1 MIYFKLVKV
10 FFKENYSLKRLLGTN
25 AKQSTLKTVLLSL
38 LILYGLG
45 SIFFSLGFL
54 FFHLG
59 EIFKQ
64 MNSLDSLLTY
74 IFMYAT
80 FLSAFFVIIRASS
93 YLFHYKDYDF
103 LASLP
108 IKNEVVIAAKTTVLL
123 MMVYLSVYIFTAPI
137 IFSYLYHGGFSL
149 YRLVVILLSL
159 LFVPIVPLIIFSFI
173 SLLFTYILT
182 RLGITKI
189 FGLVMTF
196 ALLLAFMY
204 FSFSFNSASDNPFLN
219 QEAFLNSIS
228 RYLPHV
234 KLFFNAVVDQNILSF
249 ILFVALNLALL
260 LLYFYGVKDLTHKTN
275 QNQTKTIRRKS
286 SRIINHKQ
294 RSVTWTIIRKEFKK
308 FFSVNIYAMNSG
320 FGIVLM
326 IVGGVLSLIY
336 KSDLQAIMVQ
346 FTGINAPVELIVLII
361 FGFLLSTVYTSA
373 ISLSLEGN
381 NFWLLKSLPISAK
394 KVMMSKMYFNV
405 ILALPVAIITLFSI
419 SFALE
424 STFLMVVI
432 MLLLIISFSLS
443 TSIIGSIINLHF
455 PKFEFKNETEVV
467 KQSIGA
473 FLGMFTGWVIIL
485 ILGFVYYL
493 LSPYLSDSLIMIL
506 MAVFNLMIFTL
517 AYIYIDKK
525 AESLFMNFS

>member
-25 AKQSTLKTVLLSL
+25 AKQSKLKTVLLSL

-59 EIFKQ
+59 EVFKQ

-108 IKNEVVIAAKTTVLL
+108 IKNEVVVAAKTTVLL
-123 MMVYLSVYIFTAPI
+123 VMVYLSVYIFTAPI
-137 IFSYLYHGGFSL
+137 IFSYLYHGGFSI
-149 YRLVVILLSL
+149 YRLIVILLSL
-159 LFVPIVPLIIFSFI
+159 LFVPIVPLIVFSFI
-173 SLLFTYILT
+173 SLLFTYVLT

-189 FGLVMTF
+189 FGLIMTF
-196 ALLLAFMY
+196 GLLLGFMY

-219 QEAFLNSIS
+219 QEAFLDSIS
-228 RYLPHV
+228 QYLPHV
-234 KLFFNAVVDQNILSF
+234 KLFFSAVVDQNFLSF
-249 ILFVALNLALL
+249 IWFVLINLGLLFG
-260 LLYFYGVKDLTHKTN
+260 YFYAVKDLTHKTN
-275 QNQTKTIRRKS
+275 QNQTKTVRRKS
-286 SRIINHKQ
+286 NRNINHKQ

-308 FFSVNIYAMNSG
+308 FFSVNIYVMNSG

-326 IVGGVLSLIY
+326 IIGGVLALVY
-336 KSDLQAIMVQ
+336 KSDLQVMMVQ
-346 FTGINAPVELIVLII
+346 FTGINAPVELIVLIM

-373 ISLSLEGN
+373 ISLSLEGK

-394 KVMMSKMYFNV
+394 KIMISKMYFNV

-424 STFLMVVI
+424 TEFLMVLI
-432 MLLLIISFSLS
+432 MLMVIVSFSLA
-443 TSIIGSIINLHF
+443 TSILGSIINLHF
-455 PKFEFKNETEVV
+455 PKFEYKNETEVV

-473 FLGMFTGWVIIL
+473 FLGMFTGWIIIVL
-485 ILGFVYYL
+485 LGVAFYL
-493 LSPYLSDSLIMIL
+493 LSDLMAHELIMLIL
-506 MAVFNLMIFTL
+506 ALFNLTIFVL
-517 AYIYIDKK
+517 SYIYIDRK